1 MARVV
6 DGKPMQMHA
15 GPVSQA
21 AEKRTKE
28 EGKTASKRGRAAGSK
43 EKRGTIKTCEWKAGI
58 A

>member
-1 MARVV
+1 M
-6 DGKPMQMHA
+6 PMQMHA

-21 AEKRTKE
+21 AEKWTKE